1 MHPILDRI
9 ASGFV
14 LVGWVSLVGVS
25 VFLAILAAVFVT
37 AIWSLV
43 MILAVLISPFV
54 SRKNMEK
61 NADALCPVSSSP
73 SSSGQSN
80 VHNDAGNASSIE
92 GELRASGQEPGECDG
107 FGAPDDGSHRPKV
120 RRKASSSR
128 KSLRADSQVNISR
141 SFLNGYWR
149 H

>member
-1 MHPILDRI
+1 MRTLLDRI
-9 ASGFV
+9 AAGFV

-25 VFLAILAAVFVT
+25 VFFAILAAIFVT

-54 SRKNMEK
+54 VRKSMEK
-61 NADALCPVSSSP
+61 NADALCPVSSGP

-92 GELRASGQEPGECDG
+92 GELRASGQEPGERG
-107 FGAPDDGSHRPKV
+107 GIGASDDGAHRPKV
-120 RRKASSSR
+120 RRKASSPR
-128 KSLRADSQVNISR
+128 KSLRKNSQVNISR